1 MVGKASQDSIV
12 MEEDVPDEKSPTGEG
27 HYTSIE
33 VDDDEMLDYGDKD
46 GENKAEGSD
55 VFEEVDVMAE
65 VDVELIHD
73 SSGPL

>member
-12 MEEDVPDEKSPTGEG
+12 DEDVPDEKSPTGEG

-55 VFEEVDVMAE
+55 VF
-65 VDVELIHD
+65 
-73 SSGPL
+73 